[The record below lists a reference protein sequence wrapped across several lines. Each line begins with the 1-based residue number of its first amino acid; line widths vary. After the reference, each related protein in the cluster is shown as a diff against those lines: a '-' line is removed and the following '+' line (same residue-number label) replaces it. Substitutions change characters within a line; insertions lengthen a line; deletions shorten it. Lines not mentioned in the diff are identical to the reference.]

1 MACLTSAIEPLRAA
15 NEIIGHKAF
24 SWKLVSEN
32 GGAVASSAE
41 VVFDTNATLADVE
54 GIDSLYILSSPD
66 SRFAVE
72 NRANGQIRWLARH
85 GMTLGGFSGG
95 VFPLA
100 RSGAL
105 LGHKCSVHWCYEAAF
120 KAEFPDIVATDR
132 VITIDRKRATASG
145 AGAVFDLMLRLID
158 TELGPEVTTEVAC
171 WFQHPFVRGEDIVQ
185 KIPAIRSASTN
196 DMLPPAISRAIKMF
210 DEHIEDPIQISD
222 VADAVC
228 LSARQLE
235 RRFKQTTGKNPLQY
249 YRMLRMM
256 KARQMVWYSNDSLT
270 EIARAVGYASS
281 SPMIQHYVQAFEITP
296 REDRKRINIFRVE
309 A

>member
-100 RSGAL
+100 RSGRCWAIN
-105 LGHKCSVHWCYEAAF
+105 AAF
-120 KAEFPDIVATDR
+120 TGVTR
-132 VITIDRKRATASG
+132 QR
-145 AGAVFDLMLRLID
+145 LRPSFRIL
-158 TELGPEVTTEVAC
+158 
-171 WFQHPFVRGEDIVQ
+171 
-185 KIPAIRSASTN
+185 
-196 DMLPPAISRAIKMF
+196 LPP
-210 DEHIEDPIQISD
+210 
-222 VADAVC
+222 
-228 LSARQLE
+228 
-235 RRFKQTTGKNPLQY
+235 TG
-249 YRMLRMM
+249 
-256 KARQMVWYSNDSLT
+256 
-270 EIARAVGYASS
+270 
-281 SPMIQHYVQAFEITP
+281 
-296 REDRKRINIFRVE
+296 
-309 A
+309 